1 ETANSTQAGGVPRI
15 AQRLVL
21 HGPHPTAIGP
31 GHHRNTASGVE
42 CLECPHR
49 AGEFDR
55 LDLRQCIDA
64 LRPAFA
70 QHPRRRRVVVERAL
84 ERIDDLIIERRF
96 RFLGQAPHE
105 DLHALGLADAADA
118 FGGDD
123 VDHAGGETA
132 VGDHRDVLPLC
143 GGMQRLLLL
152 DDCGVAAQVGAVQSH
167 GDSGLGDRIVEVV
180 GQRIHD
186 GVMPAHQRAEP
197 RSAFCIEA
205 RSDQPLVPFLL
216 KEGGH
221 TARLQIGQSDA
232 LDFRV
237 PQQVKRAG
245 RTLQPSAQHE
255 HAHPSPRLRYGLGM
269 KRGKLVDSATVLH
282 PSQPSPQTGAA
293 ELTRQRLIRAALELF
308 TTRGYHVTTTA
319 QIAKKAGIAE
329 GTIYR
334 HFASKQQLVNE
345 LYRAAQRWATKV
357 AQEASRSLE
366 PTNTRAQLAAVAHG
380 LIEGAT
386 RDPSIVKLG
395 LLEPLGAVLDDESR
409 KTEREFRLVVERLIA
424 EGKAQ
429 GVVRTGAVD
438 VWAGVWLATIGYALQ
453 KIVAGEW
460 KSGDAGLRLVIDGAW
475 RAISA

>member
-1 ETANSTQAGGVPRI
+1 MS
-15 AQRLVL
+15 
-21 HGPHPTAIGP
+21 HPHVS
-31 GHHRNTASGVE
+31 NTT
-42 CLECPHR
+42 P
-49 AGEFDR
+49 
-55 LDLRQCIDA
+55 
-64 LRPAFA
+64 
-70 QHPRRRRVVVERAL
+70 
-84 ERIDDLIIERRF
+84 
-96 RFLGQAPHE
+96 
-105 DLHALGLADAADA
+105 AAD
-118 FGGDD
+118 
-123 VDHAGGETA
+123 
-132 VGDHRDVLPLC
+132 
-143 GGMQRLLLL
+143 
-152 DDCGVAAQVGAVQSH
+152 
-167 GDSGLGDRIVEVV
+167 
-180 GQRIHD
+180 
-186 GVMPAHQRAEP
+186 
-197 RSAFCIEA
+197 
-205 RSDQPLVPFLL
+205 
-216 KEGGH
+216 
-221 TARLQIGQSDA
+221 
-232 LDFRV
+232 
-237 PQQVKRAG
+237 
-245 RTLQPSAQHE
+245 
-255 HAHPSPRLRYGLGM
+255 
-269 KRGKLVDSATVLH
+269 
-282 PSQPSPQTGAA
+282 
-293 ELTRQRLIRAALELF
+293 LTRQRLIRAALELF

-386 RDPSIVKLG
+386 QDPSIVKLG

-438 VWAGVWLATIGYALQ
+438 VWAGVWLATIAYALQ